1 MTSVL
6 LNSESVSDLVAS
18 ETVPHDVIVIGG
30 GISGLSAGL
39 YAARGGRDT
48 LVLEGELVSSVD
60 YPGGQL
66 MLTPEIENFP
76 GFAGGS
82 GEDLVTLVRNQTQG
96 AGAHILT
103 ERVTEFHPNPETGL
117 HRVVTSEGTY
127 SAPVIILATGA
138 IARRLEVEGED
149 RLFGRGVS
157 TCATCDGAFFKGKT
171 VAVVGGGEVAV
182 EDALYLTR
190 HAAQVYMIHRRDQL
204 RATSPQARDIVNNP
218 LVQMVWNSH
227 VTQVH
232 GQNKVDSITVV
243 NSDGEETLLPLDGLF
258 VAVGH
263 DPQSEILRQ
272 GSGLVDLFD
281 NGYVITNGTRTNIA
295 GVYAAGDVVDSVYR
309 QAITAA
315 ASGAQAAMDALRDF
329 A

>member
-1 MTSVL
+1 MTTVL
-6 LNSESVSDLVAS
+6 LAPESVSDFVAS
-18 ETVPHDVIVIGG
+18 ETLPHDVIVVGG

-82 GEDLVTLVRNQTQG
+82 GEDLVTLVRHQAQG
-96 AGAHILT
+96 AGAQIRT
-103 ERVTEFHPNPETGL
+103 ERVTEFHPDPDTGL
-117 HRVVTSEGTY
+117 HTVVTSEGTY

-204 RATSPQARDIVNNP
+204 RATSPQARDIVTNP

-272 GSGLVDLFD
+272 GSGLVELFD
-281 NGYVITNGTRTNIA
+281 NGYVVTNGTRTNIP